1 MGGVGLQKKGLKLD
15 RKEYEPLQDV
25 ASHFMNFTDD
35 FSEYFNVYRQNV
47 GTHARNYLA
56 GLLMKAPRKNME
68 RICEVV
74 EGGGQY
80 ADYQHFIS
88 DSGWNHY
95 ALMERVAQ
103 EINTLLGG
111 KNAVLCLDESGFT
124 KKGKRSAGVARQYNG
139 RLGKVDNCQVG
150 VFASLCNGEDRSGII
165 DYRLFLPD
173 EWIGDP
179 QRCEKAGIPEEH
191 IVKKTKIDHAYDMI
205 VSAIARGIIFDWI
218 AADAFY
224 GRDLSLLNKIDDKE
238 KIFIVDVPENFSV
251 YLKNP
256 KPFLPRRKEN
266 VGRKFKNRQSRSES
280 VTVAAAAAAESI
292 VPDAWSTVKV
302 RETTKGTLRLRAYR
316 QRIYTWDGEAKH
328 ARKWWLVLTVDRKTN
343 EKRYILCNAEE
354 SVSLE
359 TMVQKHACRFWIE
372 RAFQDGKTSVGMA
385 DYQVRGWLGWHH
397 HMAMVMLASLFMLK
411 ERLLHKKSVNLL
423 SCQDIVELL
432 TYYLPRKDRCEQE
445 VFNAMIKRHTQR
457 KQAVDSAKRKRKL
470 MESSLPK

>member
-1 MGGVGLQKKGLKLD
+1 MGGVGLQKKGLELD
-15 RKEYEPLQDV
+15 RKEYESLQDV

-35 FSEYFNVYRQNV
+35 FSGYFNVYRQNV
-47 GTHARNYLA
+47 GAHARNYLA
-56 GLLMKAPRKNME
+56 GLLMKVPRKNME
-68 RICEVV
+68 RIGEVV

-95 ALMERVAQ
+95 ALMDRVAK
-103 EINTLLGG
+103 EINAHLGG
-111 KNAVLCLDESGFT
+111 EDTVLCLDESGFT
-124 KKGKRSAGVARQYNG
+124 KKGKKSAGVARQYNG

-179 QRCEKAGIPEEH
+179 QRCRQAGIPDEH
-191 IVKKTKIDHAYDMI
+191 IVKKTKIDHAYEMI
-205 VSAIARGIIFDWI
+205 VTAITRGIIFDWI

-238 KIFIVDVPENFSV
+238 KIFIVDVPENFFV
-251 YLKNP
+251 YLKDP
-256 KPFLPRRKEN
+256 KPFLPRRKEK
-266 VGRKFKNRQSRSES
+266 VGRKFKNRQSRSEA
-280 VTVAAAAAAESI
+280 VAVATVFDSI
-292 VPDAWSTVKV
+292 ASDAWSTVTV

-316 QRIYTWDGEAKH
+316 QRIYTWDGEEKH
-328 ARKWWLVLTVDRKTN
+328 ARKWWLALTVDQKTN
-343 EKRYILCNAEE
+343 EKKYILCNAEE
-354 SVSLE
+354 SVSLV

-385 DYQVRGWLGWHH
+385 DYQVRGWRGWHH

-411 ERLLHKKSVNLL
+411 ERLIHKDSVDLL

-432 TYYLPRKDRCEQE
+432 TYYLPRKDRSEKE
-445 VFNAMIKRHTQR
+445 VFDALIQRHTQR
-457 KQAVDSAKRKRKL
+457 KQSIDSAKRKQKL
-470 MESSLPK
+470 FELILPK

>member
-1 MGGVGLQKKGLKLD
+1 MGSVGLQKKGLPLD
-15 RKEYEPLQDV
+15 REEYRSLQDV
-25 ASHFMNFTDD
+25 SSRFMDFMIDYTD
-35 FSEYFNVYRQNV
+35 YFNVYRHNV
-47 GTHARNYLA
+47 SNHASNYLA
-56 GLLMKAPRKNME
+56 GLLMKVPRKNME

-95 ALMERVAQ
+95 ALMDRVAQ
-103 EINTLLGG
+103 EINALLGG
-111 KNAVLCLDESGFT
+111 EDAVLCLDESGFT
-124 KKGKRSAGVARQYNG
+124 KKGKKSAGVARQYNG

-173 EWIGDP
+173 EWINDP
-179 QRCEKAGIPEEH
+179 QRCKQAGIPDEH

-224 GRDLSLLNKIDDKE
+224 GRDLSLLNKIDDKG
-238 KIFIVDVPENFSV
+238 KIFIVDVPENFFV
-251 YLKNP
+251 YLKDP
-256 KPFLPRRKEN
+256 KPFLPRRKNN
-266 VGRKFKNRQSRSES
+266 VGRKFKKLVPRTKSVAVTTVFDSIES
-280 VTVAAAAAAESI
+280 DEWTSVS
-292 VPDAWSTVKV
+292 V
-302 RETTKGTLRLRAYR
+302 RETTEGTLRLLAYR
-316 QRIYTWDGEAKH
+316 RQVHTWDGEEKH
-328 ARKWWLVLTVDRKTN
+328 ARKWWLVLTVDPKTN
-343 EKRYILCNAEE
+343 KKNYILCNAEE
-354 SVSLE
+354 SVSLI

-397 HMAMVMLASLFMLK
+397 HMAMVMMASLFMLK
-411 ERLLHKKSVNLL
+411 ERLLHNKSVDLL
-423 SCQDIVELL
+423 SCQDIVDLL
-432 TYYLPRKDRCEQE
+432 TYYLPRKDRSEQE

-457 KQAVDSAKRKRKL
+457 KQSIDSAKRKQKL
-470 MESSLPK
+470 LELKLPK